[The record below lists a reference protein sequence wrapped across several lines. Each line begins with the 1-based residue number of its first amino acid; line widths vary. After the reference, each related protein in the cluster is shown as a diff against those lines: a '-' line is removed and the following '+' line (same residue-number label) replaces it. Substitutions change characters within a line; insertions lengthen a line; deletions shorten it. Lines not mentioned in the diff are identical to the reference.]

1 MRGLP
6 LSALTAV
13 CSADQTIAYLISST
27 RSCLLSAE
35 LQENIVAKK
44 YIVYEWK
51 ITLQQTLQTTGS
63 KSVHYQTCRQ
73 GKLRNKEYCQH

>member
-27 RSCLLSAE
+27 HSCLLSTE
-35 LQENIVAKK
+35 LQENIVTNK
-44 YIVYEWK
+44 YTIYEWQ
-51 ITLQQTLQTTGS
+51 ITLQQTTANTSGT
-63 KSVHYQTCRQ
+63 KSVH
-73 GKLRNKEYCQH
+73 

>member
-27 RSCLLSAE
+27 RSCLLSTE
-35 LQENIVAKK
+35 LQENIVTNK
-44 YIVYEWK
+44 YTIYEWQ
-51 ITLQQTLQTTGS
+51 ITLQQTTANTSGT
-63 KSVHYQTCRQ
+63 KSVH
-73 GKLRNKEYCQH
+73 